1 MEFRKFSLY
10 GKELILSEKIIFK
23 QRDCMQE
30 SYKDE
35 FEQLL
40 LIQILMDFF
49 FSFSHFCTLQ
59 SLDFVCVAISYF
71 ADITQL

>member
-1 MEFRKFSLY
+1 
-10 GKELILSEKIIFK
+10 
-23 QRDCMQE
+23 MQE

-40 LIQILMDFF
+40 LIKILMDF